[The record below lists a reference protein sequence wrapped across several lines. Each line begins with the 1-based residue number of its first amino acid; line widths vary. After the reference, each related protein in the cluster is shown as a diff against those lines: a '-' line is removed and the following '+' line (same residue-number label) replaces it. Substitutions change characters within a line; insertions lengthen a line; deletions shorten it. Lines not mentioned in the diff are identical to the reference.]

1 MPGGIDPHVHLH
13 HVWVKPDG
21 TPLVTAGPE
30 QVGRAALFGGTTT
43 FIDFAYWRD
52 GASAR
57 EAIEARDRDFVGK
70 SPCDWAYHLM
80 LHSEP
85 PPAFGGQLAEA
96 IEAGYPTLKIFT
108 TNILPTRTGRMIDFG
123 DIWEAF
129 QVLAKSG
136 GLGVI
141 HAEDNDIVMHMYA
154 KLIREGRV
162 GFENLAEVHNRLSE
176 DLSFRRILRLAES
189 VPGTALYM
197 MHVSAATGVAAI
209 SEARSKQ
216 LPIYGETLHQ
226 YLLHT
231 ADDYKR
237 PNGQMYHTYPSLKS
251 ADDQAAL
258 WDGTARGSIHCI
270 ATDELCCTLKD
281 KTVGN
286 RIDDTTGGNSGVE
299 PRLGVMYTEMV
310 VRRGYSL
317 SRYVDLVSS
326 NAARIMGLYPRK
338 GAIAVGSDAD
348 IAILDPTRRG
358 KVTASEL
365 HETDYT
371 PWEGHDIFAWPV
383 MTLLRGKVMVEN
395 GRYSRAR
402 RTAVISSAR
411 FQPTSATASRYD
423 RGALG
428 PAVRAPGAIASRM
441 ADQRRSAPRERRDRF
456 GSAVSAARFASG
468 RHLRACR
475 SAGSSRSMTASARR
489 SRSWRCC
496 ARCAKRSIPAT
507 RSSGC
512 GLRPCPRFR

>member
-1 MPGGIDPHVHLH
+1 MLDIIIRGGDVVTPEGVMRCDVAIAGEIIVAVAAPGKLAALSAAREIDASGRIVMPGGIDPHVHLH
-13 HVWVKPDG
+13 HVWFKPDG

-70 SPCDWAYHLM
+70 SPCDWAYHIM

-85 PPAFGGQLAEA
+85 PPQFAGELAEA

-108 TNILPTRTGRMIDFG
+108 TNILPSRTGRMIDFG

-209 SEARSKQ
+209 GEARRKQ

-226 YLLHT
+226 YLLYT
-231 ADDYKR
+231 SDDYKR
-237 PNGQMYHTYPSLKS
+237 PNGQIYHTYPSLKS

-258 WDGTARGSIHCI
+258 WDGTARDSIHCI

-281 KTVGN
+281 KTIGS

-358 KVTASEL
+358 KLKTSEL

-383 MTLLRGKVMVEN
+383 MTMLRGKVMVEN
-395 GRYSRAR
+395 ERYLASPQDGRYLKRK
-402 RTAVISSAR
+402 I
-411 FQPTSATASRYD
+411 
-423 RGALG
+423 
-428 PAVRAPGAIASRM
+428 
-441 ADQRRSAPRERRDRF
+441 
-456 GSAVSAARFASG
+456 SAAI
-468 RHLRACR
+468 LN
-475 SAGSSRSMTASARR
+475 GS
-489 SRSWRCC
+489 
-496 ARCAKRSIPAT
+496 P
-507 RSSGC
+507 
-512 GLRPCPRFR
+512 P

>member
-1 MPGGIDPHVHLH
+1 MRCDVAIAGEIIVAVAAPGALAALSATREIDASGRIVMPGGIDPHVHLH
-13 HVWVKPDG
+13 HVWFKPDG

-70 SPCDWAYHLM
+70 SPCDWAYHIM

-85 PPAFGGQLAEA
+85 PPRFAGELAEA

-108 TNILPTRTGRMIDFG
+108 TNILPSRTGRMIDFG

-209 SEARSKQ
+209 REARQKQ

-226 YLLHT
+226 YLLYT
-231 ADDYKR
+231 SDDYKR
-237 PNGQMYHTYPSLKS
+237 PNGQIYHTYPSLKS

-258 WDGTARGSIHCI
+258 WDGTARDSIHCI

-281 KTVGN
+281 KTIGS

-358 KVTASEL
+358 KVKASEL

-383 MTLLRGKVMVEN
+383 VTILRGKVMVEN
-395 GRYSRAR
+395 GQYLASPQDGRYLKRK
-402 RTAVISSAR
+402 I
-411 FQPTSATASRYD
+411 
-423 RGALG
+423 
-428 PAVRAPGAIASRM
+428 
-441 ADQRRSAPRERRDRF
+441 
-456 GSAVSAARFASG
+456 SAAIIN
-468 RHLRACR
+468 
-475 SAGSSRSMTASARR
+475 GS
-489 SRSWRCC
+489 
-496 ARCAKRSIPAT
+496 P
-507 RSSGC
+507 
-512 GLRPCPRFR
+512 L